1 MGKINEFLSKTIEPK
16 RGVVTRRE
24 GLWFSAGVA
33 GQNISCGLVGGW
45 FYYFCT
51 DVAYYD
57 MRVIAF
63 VLTFARIWDAV
74 NDPLMGVLID
84 RHRFKNG
91 EKLRPWLKTAPILAG
106 ICCILMFIK
115 PGALTDKIF
124 LQGAFILIIYL
135 VYDMTFTVQDISM
148 WGMTAVMSPHS
159 EERSRLSQW
168 GRIGATVGSWLPG
181 LISVFI
187 SIANKLQI
195 SEKIVFAVLGIVLGF
210 GGMML
215 SMLSARSKERVLSV
229 PEKGAA
235 GFKDNLGDLF
245 KNKMVMLI
253 LLGSILS
260 GFSISIPQ
268 VYFFK
273 YKISLE
279 VFGMTID
286 GMTAS
291 FIFGIVWGLPGTLAM
306 LIAPQFAKK
315 VGGMKNI
322 LILSCFAAIVVRIIC
337 YFVGYEGYRILI
349 IMLLLAASSIPSG
362 LTGIA
367 MTSLFGDSIDYMEWK
382 TGRRAEAIT
391 FAAQTFASKIVGA
404 INTGI
409 LTAILIALNYSAE
422 DYNAGMP
429 LSPEFDRW
437 IWPLFILGPIIG
449 SVLNVIPLLFI
460 RYPNSLKEQV
470 EAELKE
476 RREKENAEASES
488 ELSEVS
494 VGTAD

>member
-1 MGKINEFLSKTIEPK
+1 MGKLRTFLQKPIETK
-16 RGVVTRRE
+16 NGVVPRKE
-24 GLWFSAGVA
+24 GLWFAAGVA
-33 GQNISCGLVGGW
+33 GQNISCGLVSGW

-91 EKLRPWLKTAPILAG
+91 EKLRPWLKLTPFIVG
-106 ICCILMFIK
+106 ICAILMFVK
-115 PGALTDKIF
+115 PPLLTDHVF
-124 LQGAFILIIYL
+124 LQGAFILLIYL
-135 VYDMTFTVQDISM
+135 LYDMAFTVQDVSM
-148 WGMTAVMSPHS
+148 RGMTAVMSPNS
-159 EERSRLSQW
+159 DERGRISQW
-168 GRIGATVGSWLPG
+168 GRIGASVGSWLPG
-181 LISVFI
+181 LISVFVSLGNRLEI
-187 SIANKLQI
+187 P
-195 SEKIVFAVLGIVLGF
+195 EKVIFAVLGITFGF

-215 SMLSARSKERVLSV
+215 SMLSSKAKERVRSV

-235 GFKDNLGDLF
+235 GFRDNLGDLF
-245 KNKMVMLI
+245 KNRTVMMV

-260 GFSISIPQ
+260 GFSLGVPA

-273 YKISLE
+273 YKVSLE
-279 VFGMTID
+279 VFGFTID

-291 FIFGIVWGLPGTLAM
+291 FIFGLVSGLPGTLAM
-306 LIAPQFAKK
+306 LVAPQFAKK

-322 LILSCFAAIVVRIIC
+322 LILSCLAAIVMRIIC
-337 YFVGYEGYRILI
+337 FFVGYEGYRIAVV
-349 IMLLLAASSIPSG
+349 MLLMAVASIPAG

-404 INTGI
+404 INTGVLTGLLI
-409 LTAILIALNYSAE
+409 LLDYSAE
-422 DYNAGMP
+422 AYNEGLP
-429 LSPEFDRW
+429 LSPAFDKW
-437 IWPLFILGPIIG
+437 VWPLYILGPIVG
-449 SVLNVIPLLFI
+449 SVLNMIPLLFI
-460 RYPNSLKEQV
+460 HYPESLKQQV
-470 EAELKE
+470 EADLKV
-476 RREKENAEASES
+476 RRAESAEAE
-488 ELSEVS
+488 
-494 VGTAD
+494 TAVDA

>member
-1 MGKINEFLSKTIEPK
+1 MEKLKSFLNKTVEPK
-16 RGVVTRRE
+16 KGVVPRME
-24 GLWFSAGVA
+24 ALLFAAGVA
-33 GQNISCGLVGGW
+33 GQNISCGFVGGW

-57 MRVIAF
+57 MGVIAV
-63 VLTFARIWDAV
+63 VLTIARIWDAV

-91 EKLRPWLKTAPILAG
+91 EKLRPWLRATPILVG
-106 ICCILMFIK
+106 ICALVMFIQSDL
-115 PGALTDKIF
+115 LTNHIK
-124 LQGAFILIIYL
+124 LQAGFILLIYL
-135 VYDMTFTVQDISM
+135 VYDMSFTVQDISM
-148 WGMTAVMSPHS
+148 WGMTSVMSPHS
-159 EERSRLSQW
+159 EERGQLSQW

-181 LISVFI
+181 LIPVFLSLAGRWEIPEKYVFI
-187 SIANKLQI
+187 
-195 SEKIVFAVLGIVLGF
+195 VLGVVFGF

-215 SMLSARSKERVLSV
+215 SRFSSAAKERVLSV
-229 PEKGAA
+229 PEKGEV
-235 GFKDNLGDLF
+235 GFKDNLSDLF

-273 YKISLE
+273 YKVALE
-279 VFGMTID
+279 IFGFQLD

-315 VGGMKNI
+315 VGGMRNI
-322 LILSCFAAIVVRIIC
+322 LVLSCFASIAVRIIC
-337 YFVGYEGYRILI
+337 YFIGYEGKKILI
-349 IMLLLAASSIPSG
+349 IMLLLAVSSIPQG

-409 LTAILIALNYSAE
+409 LTVILILLNYSAK
-422 DYNAGMP
+422 DYDAGLA

-437 IWPLFILGPIIG
+437 VWPLFILGPIIG
-449 SVLNVIPLLFI
+449 NILNVIPLLFI
-460 RYPNSLKEQV
+460 HYPDSLKQQV
-470 EAELKE
+470 EADLKQ
-476 RREKENAEASES
+476 RREEKQ
-488 ELSEVS
+488 ELEKVN
-494 VGTAD
+494 

>member
-1 MGKINEFLSKTIEPK
+1 MGKLKTFLNKSIEPNN
-16 RGVVTRRE
+16 GVVPRKE
-24 GLWFSAGVA
+24 GLWFAAGVA

-84 RHRFKNG
+84 HHRFKSG
-91 EKLRPWLKTAPILAG
+91 EKLRPWLKLTPFIVG
-106 ICCILMFIK
+106 ICAILMFVK
-115 PGALTDKIF
+115 PGFLTDRAF
-124 LQGAFILIIYL
+124 LQGAFILLIYL
-135 VYDMTFTVQDISM
+135 VYDMTFTVQDVSM

-159 EERSRLSQW
+159 DERGRLSQW

-181 LISVFI
+181 LISVFVSLGNRFEI
-187 SIANKLQI
+187 P
-195 SEKIVFAVLGIVLGF
+195 EKIVFVVLGITFGF

-215 SMLSARSKERVLSV
+215 SMCSAKAKERVRSL
-229 PEKGAA
+229 PEKGPT
-235 GFKDNLGDLF
+235 GLLDTLGDLF

-260 GFSISIPQ
+260 GFSLGVPA

-273 YKISLE
+273 YKVSLE
-279 VFGMTID
+279 VFGFTID

-291 FIFGIVWGLPGTLAM
+291 FIFGLVSGLPGTLAM

-322 LILSCFAAIVVRIIC
+322 LILSCLAAIVVRILC
-337 YFVGYEGYRILI
+337 FFVGYEGYRIVVV
-349 IMLLLAASSIPSG
+349 MLLMAVASIPAG

-382 TGRRAEAIT
+382 TGRRSEAIT

-404 INTGI
+404 INTGVLTGLLI
-409 LTAILIALNYSAE
+409 LLQYSAE
-422 DYNAGMP
+422 DYNNGLP
-429 LSPEFDRW
+429 LSPLFDKW
-437 IWPLFILGPIIG
+437 VWPLFILGPIVG
-449 SVLNVIPLLFI
+449 SILNVIPLLFI
-460 RYPNSLKEQV
+460 RYPDSLKQQV
-470 EAELKE
+470 EADLKV
-476 RREKENAEASES
+476 RRAEAAAEAQTAAQ
-488 ELSEVS
+488 ET
-494 VGTAD
+494 TADA

>member
-1 MGKINEFLSKTIEPK
+1 
-16 RGVVTRRE
+16 
-24 GLWFSAGVA
+24 
-33 GQNISCGLVGGW
+33 
-45 FYYFCT
+45 
-51 DVAYYD
+51 
-57 MRVIAF
+57 
-63 VLTFARIWDAV
+63 
-74 NDPLMGVLID
+74 MGVIID

-91 EKLRPWLKTAPILAG
+91 EKLRPWLKTTPILAG

-115 PGALTDKIF
+115 PEFLTDKVF

-135 VYDMTFTVQDISM
+135 IYDMTFTAQDISM

-159 EERSRLSQW
+159 EERSRISQW
-168 GRIGATVGSWLPG
+168 GRIGATIGSWLPG

-187 SIANKLQI
+187 SIANKLEI
-195 SEKIVFAVLGIVLGF
+195 SEKIVFAVLGVVLGF

-215 SMLSARSKERVLSV
+215 SMLSASAKERVLSV
-229 PEKGAA
+229 PEEGVT

-279 VFGMTID
+279 IFGMNID

-291 FIFGIVWGLPGTLAM
+291 FIFGIIWGLPGTLAM

-322 LILSCFAAIVVRIIC
+322 LILSCFAAIVVRILC
-337 YFVGYEGYRILI
+337 YFVGYEGKRII
-349 IMLLLAASSIPSG
+349 IVMLLLSVSSIPSG

-409 LTAILIALNYSAE
+409 LTGILILLNYSAE

-449 SVLNVIPLLFI
+449 SILNVIPLLFI
-460 RYPNSLKEQV
+460 HYPNSLKEQV
-470 EAELKE
+470 EADLKL
-476 RREKENAEASES
+476 RREKENETAIKNDSTEALAS
-488 ELSEVS
+488 
-494 VGTAD
+494 DIN

>member
-1 MGKINEFLSKTIEPK
+1 MGKLRTFLSKPIEPK
-16 RGVVTRRE
+16 NGIVPRSE
-24 GLWFSAGVA
+24 GLWFAAGVA

-91 EKLRPWLKTAPILAG
+91 EKLRPWLKLTPFIAG
-106 ICCILMFIK
+106 ICAILMFIK
-115 PGALTDKIF
+115 PAVLTDHVF
-124 LQGAFILIIYL
+124 WQGAFILLIYL
-135 VYDMTFTVQDISM
+135 IYDMTFTVQDVSM

-159 EERSRLSQW
+159 DERGRISQW

-181 LISVFI
+181 LISVFV
-187 SIANKLQI
+187 SLGNRLGI
-195 SEKIVFAVLGIVLGF
+195 SEKIVFAVLGITFGF

-215 SMLSARSKERVLSV
+215 SMLSAKAKERVRSV

-260 GFSISIPQ
+260 GFSLGVPA

-273 YKISLE
+273 YKVALE
-279 VFGMTID
+279 IGGFAID

-291 FIFGIVWGLPGTLAM
+291 FIFGLVSGLPGTLAM

-322 LILSCFAAIVVRIIC
+322 LILSCVAAIVMRILC
-337 YFVGYEGYRILI
+337 YFVGYEGYKI
-349 IMLLLAASSIPSG
+349 IIVMLLMAVASIPAG

-382 TGRRAEAIT
+382 TGRRSEAIT

-404 INTGI
+404 INTGV
-409 LTAILIALNYSAE
+409 LTWLLIQMQYSAE
-422 DYNAGMP
+422 DYNAGLP
-429 LSPEFDRW
+429 LSPIFDKW
-437 IWPLFILGPIIG
+437 VWPLFILGPIVG
-449 SVLNVIPLLFI
+449 SVLNMIPLLFI
-460 RYPNSLKEQV
+460 RYPDSLKQQV
-470 EAELKE
+470 EAELKA
-476 RREKENAEASES
+476 RRAEQEQTGEENSANA
-488 ELSEVS
+488 
-494 VGTAD
+494 